1 MDTVAARGHPN
12 SAILNRNA
20 QRPAGKRFDSMLRMK
35 TFRLTDHSRRV
46 DQLGDL
52 IDVLRRE
59 IDTAKTLRQKRR
71 RKAHAPSKRR

>member
-1 MDTVAARGHPN
+1 
-12 SAILNRNA
+12 
-20 QRPAGKRFDSMLRMK
+20 
-35 TFRLTDHSRRV
+35 V